1 MTLRNRRSRATGLSA
16 LWVILALAVG
26 SIALAKYM
34 SDAKKRQREEL
45 AALEQ
50 RRQSESAIAK
60 ERAEFEAR
68 LAAERTKSEYDKAA
82 SALVA
87 ARKRW
92 ADAVEV
98 AAATSRVAL
107 NGPVTHLQ
115 TVRRETEALIL
126 PKCLDQPRQQLVDA
140 MQLQID
146 GFLAFMRN
154 ELKLGEVFAV
164 AKFEEAKTLHQQS
177 KEAAERCGAAT
188 GAAS

>member
-1 MTLRNRRSRATGLSA
+1 MDRTPRGEQRGISL
-16 LWVILALAVG
+16 LWVILLLAALAIFG
-26 SIALAKYM
+26 AKAWND
-34 SDAKKRQREEL
+34 SKKRQRDEM

-50 RRQSESAIAK
+50 KRQSESAIAK
-60 ERAEFEAR
+60 ERAEFDAR
-68 LAAERTKSEYDKAA
+68 LAAERSKSEYDKAA

-98 AAATSRVAL
+98 AAASSRVAM

-154 ELKLGEVFAV
+154 DLKLGEVFAV
-164 AKFEEAKTLHQQS
+164 AKFEEAKALHQQS

-188 GAAS
+188 GSSS